1 MTGNLVSKAVPSLAL
16 LKGKGSLNFWIPL
29 SARHIVCV
37 RKGGDHMGDY
47 VTWALLFQY
56 TTIILEVVG
65 VVIDVVTLVI
75 LINHNKRK

>member
-1 MTGNLVSKAVPSLAL
+1 
-16 LKGKGSLNFWIPL
+16 
-29 SARHIVCV
+29 
-37 RKGGDHMGDY
+37 MGDY